1 MLSPRERR
9 RELRDFVVQRVPPG
23 GAMGAGRWCAWINQ
37 VCSALARA
45 LHLSD
50 DEHAHLLRMAG
61 HAADPSRVPRVIP
74 GSLYRIVDQ
83 LAGNPLA
90 IYDATWQLLHWNPL
104 FAATFGDPTVRGTG
118 DRNVLVWQF
127 LGELPRVRQTA
138 AEQAAFEESLIA
150 DLRATTSRY
159 PDDPDVATLI
169 SRLNRSA
176 RFCQLW
182 SRRSVG
188 GHESSH
194 KLVEHPD
201 VGDIALNSDVLT
213 TQDTNLRLVR
223 WTRLL
228 RDTRCTRMSSSS
240 GGLSIESSRR
250 GTPSSSVPATLNA
263 AGLRPSRSGPVGSP
277 RQTPPRS
284 RRHHPLQPLV
294 VSHEPRACPR

>member
-1 MLSPRERR
+1 MDQLGDALRAWRDRLDPATVGLAHSSPR
-9 RELRDFVVQRVPPG
+9 RVPG
-23 GAMGAGRWCAWINQ
+23 LRRAELAMLAGISVEYVVRLEQGRVATPSAQ

-61 HAADPSRVPRVIP
+61 HAADPRRVPQMIP

-104 FAATFGDPTVRGTG
+104 FAATFGDPTVLDRG
-118 DRNVLVWQF
+118 DRNVLVLQF
-127 LGELPRVRQTA
+127 LSELPRVRQPA

-159 PDDPDVATLI
+159 PDDPDVASLI
-169 SRLNRSA
+169 SRLNRSP

-188 GHESSH
+188 GHKSSH

-213 TQDTNLRLVR
+213 TQDTNLRLVVY
-223 WTRLL
+223 TPQP
-228 RDTRCTRMSSSS
+228 DTDARSKLEFLAAIGVHRMSSQ
-240 GGLSIESSRR
+240 R
-250 GTPSSSVPATLNA
+250 
-263 AGLRPSRSGPVGSP
+263 
-277 RQTPPRS
+277 
-284 RRHHPLQPLV
+284 
-294 VSHEPRACPR
+294 